1 MEASQSSVPLL
12 LLTADRAPESRY
24 TGANQAIPQPG
35 IFGQFVRHA
44 SDLPCPTDELPVCK
58 NYILLA
64 GTGFFL
70 GC

>member
-1 MEASQSSVPLL
+1 LTPKQVEASQSSVPLL

-58 NYILLA
+58 N
-64 GTGFFL
+64 
-70 GC
+70 